1 MFNHAHHQARDH
13 AGVDGSATVAP
24 LTVRGQHAGILD
36 APRPRVAGEVS
47 FRLAPRP
54 GDLPGGFWVAHAARC
69 RQRLPA
75 ELAWAAPLLDPYAPL
90 PVACTR
96 PQACRLFVWNDQLPT
111 TAQLSFTCEH
121 HAG

>member
-1 MFNHAHHQARDH
+1 MFHHANRREH
-13 AGVDGSATVAP
+13 AAVDATATVRP
-24 LTVRGQHAGILD
+24 LTGRGQHAGVVD
-36 APRPRVAGEVS
+36 GPRPRVAGDAS

-54 GDLPGGFWVAHAARC
+54 CDLPGGFWAAHAARC

-75 ELAWAAPLLDPYAPL
+75 ELEWAAPLLDPYAPL

-96 PQACRLFVWNDQLPT
+96 PQACRLFVWNDRLPT

-121 HAG
+121 LAG

>member
-1 MFNHAHHQARDH
+1 MFNHAHHRHRREH
-13 AGVDGSATVAP
+13 AQVDGTAVAL
-24 LTVRGQHAGILD
+24 LTGRGQHAGVLD
-36 APRPRVAGEVS
+36 ASRPRISGELS

-54 GDLPGGFWVAHAARC
+54 GDLPGGFWAAHAARC

-75 ELAWAAPLLDPYAPL
+75 ELAWAAPLIDPYAPL

-121 HAG
+121 LAG